1 MNTSFSRTRYFP
13 FIILYVMML
22 HLAWAACIV
31 FDAQA
36 LNATP
41 LSPLGH
47 AFGSLTTIVS
57 VLICVSVLSIAGL
70 FPPTPSTVL
79 MLMPQQGLL
88 VISAS
93 SSVLA
98 AMSESYADG
107 VLRPVAFIAADQA
120 AIILIAIVHMFAI
133 ARLAF
138 HMNLKR

>member
-1 MNTSFSRTRYFP
+1 MNTSFGRTRYFP

-22 HLAWAACIV
+22 HLMWAVCIL

-47 AFGSLTTIVS
+47 AFGNTTNIVS
-57 VLICVSVLSIAGL
+57 VLICVSALSIAGL

-79 MLMPQQGLL
+79 MLMPQQALL

-98 AMSESYADG
+98 AASASYADG

-120 AIILIAIVHMFAI
+120 AIILIAVVHMLAVT
-133 ARLAF
+133 RLAV
-138 HMNLKR
+138 HMNLKI